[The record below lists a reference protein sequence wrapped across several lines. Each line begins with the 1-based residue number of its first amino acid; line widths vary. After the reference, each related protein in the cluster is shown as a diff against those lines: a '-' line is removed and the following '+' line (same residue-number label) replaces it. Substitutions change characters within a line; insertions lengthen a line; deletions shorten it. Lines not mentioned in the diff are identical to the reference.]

1 MCVFEKLFTFP
12 IEIVRGFFSS
22 FFPQDS
28 GKPQSDASNSNLPF
42 VYNDNIDLPL
52 YDWIEFLVMLV
63 NSLNYLFCPVLG
75 LEMQAMVMG

>member
-52 YDWIEFLVMLV
+52 YD
-63 NSLNYLFCPVLG
+63 
-75 LEMQAMVMG
+75 